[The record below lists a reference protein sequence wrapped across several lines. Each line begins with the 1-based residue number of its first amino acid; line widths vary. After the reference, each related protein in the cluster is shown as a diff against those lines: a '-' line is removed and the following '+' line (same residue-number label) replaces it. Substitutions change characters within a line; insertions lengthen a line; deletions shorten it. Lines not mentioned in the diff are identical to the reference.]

1 MSVAAFVLPSAG
13 PAVRVLVAV
22 ALVVT
27 GCAIAGA
34 VARRLGQPPVIGDI
48 AAGILLGP
56 SALGA
61 AWPAGERWLFGADL
75 TAGLSLLAQLGAI
88 LFVFLAGAELRPAA
102 IRAEGRLTL
111 AVSQAAF
118 AVPLACGVLLALPAH
133 ATLAPAGVG
142 PVPFALF
149 LGVAM
154 TITAVPVLARILMD
168 TGMWGGRVA
177 VVAMTC
183 ATTGDALSWCL
194 LAAVPA
200 LLAGAAAGAAA
211 ATLVLT
217 LAVVAVVL
225 FALVRPG
232 LRRMSAGGGGTYGV
246 PVVLGGLLLTAA
258 LTEWAG
264 AHAIVGAFLFGVAF
278 PGDSPLGDRVRGALE
293 GLLFPLL
300 LPLFFVHSGLRTD
313 LGGLTSPALWLWCAV
328 ILVVAVGVK
337 LTTVRLTARLA
348 GADRSTAAQL
358 GVLLNCRGMTEL
370 VVLSIGLELGVI
382 HGATYTI
389 FVIMA
394 LVSTAMT
401 APLLRRIRG
410 TDVSPHSWE
419 DHHDRNHT
427 AGLADGRAARD

>member
-1 MSVAAFVLPSAG
+1 MAVAELLVMPPAG
-13 PAVRVLVAV
+13 PAVRVLAAV
-22 ALVVT
+22 ALVVA
-27 GCAIAGA
+27 GCAAAGA
-34 VARRLGQPPVIGDI
+34 VARRLGQPPVIGEI

-56 SALGA
+56 SVLGA
-61 AWPAGERWLFGADL
+61 VWPAGERWLFGADL
-75 TAGLSLLAQLGAI
+75 MAGLSLLAQLGAI

-118 AVPLACGVLLALPAH
+118 AVPLGVGVLLALPAH

-142 PVPFALF
+142 TAPFALF

-168 TGMWGGRVA
+168 TGMCGNRVA

-183 ATTGDALSWCL
+183 ATTGDALCWVV

-200 LLAGAAAGAAA
+200 LLAGAAVRAA
-211 ATLVLT
+211 ATTVVLT
-217 LAVVAVVL
+217 LAVVAAVL
-225 FALVRPG
+225 FALVQPG
-232 LRRMSAGGGGTYGV
+232 LRRMSADGGRYGV
-246 PVVLGGLLLTAA
+246 PVVLAGLLLTAA
-258 LTEWAG
+258 VTEWAG

-278 PGDSPLGDRVRGALE
+278 PGDSPLGHRVRGAVE

-313 LGGLTSPALWLWCAV
+313 LGGLTSPELWLWCAV
-328 ILVVAVGVK
+328 ILLVAVGVK
-337 LTTVRLTARLA
+337 SATVWLTARLA

-382 HGATYTI
+382 HGTTYTI

-410 TDVSPHSWE
+410 TDVPPYTWE
-419 DHHDRNHT
+419 DHHDQNDA
-427 AGLADGRAARD
+427 AGVADRRAFRG